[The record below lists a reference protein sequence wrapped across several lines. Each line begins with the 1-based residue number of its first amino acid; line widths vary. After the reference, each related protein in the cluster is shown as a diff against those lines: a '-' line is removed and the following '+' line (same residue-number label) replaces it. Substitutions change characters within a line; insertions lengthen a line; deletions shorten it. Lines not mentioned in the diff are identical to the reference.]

1 MFFQKKVRGVIF
13 CYMCYK
19 IKKVNKINT
28 SRAFLAVTKLLHAVT
43 NYIKVNKI
51 NVFYCY
57 KEIPKTQKMGYNV
70 YFKKIYIPYFLDYT
84 KL

>member
-1 MFFQKKVRGVIF
+1 MFFEKKVRGAFF
-13 CYMCYK
+13 CYMCDK

-28 SRAFLAVTKLLHAVT
+28 SRAFLAVTQLLHAVT

-57 KEIPKTQKMGYNV
+57 KEIPKLKKWGITCIL
-70 YFKKIYIPYFLDYT
+70 KKIYIPLFLDYT